1 MSKTSFQVWY
11 VVFVCVILLIRS
23 IYGDIIV
30 VANIAYISM
39 TIHQTRD
46 DDDDDDDNDNN
57 NNNNVDK
64 SEKSELWMLV
74 MSIIHVIFP
83 LSSATNL
90 IVRWPEKSVWKK
102 RSNCSFKIR
111 LMGISET

>member
-1 MSKTSFQVWY
+1 M
-11 VVFVCVILLIRS
+11 VILF
-23 IYGDIIV
+23 V

-46 DDDDDDDNDNN
+46 DDDDYDNDNN
-57 NNNNVDK
+57 NNNIDK

-74 MSIIHVIFP
+74 MSIIHVIFS

-102 RSNCSFKIR
+102 KIELFIQNPSN
-111 LMGISET
+111 GD